1 MRQESKNYA
10 TKCQKY
16 KIPQQSVKRKKYT
29 KKCQNSKND
38 TTKF

>member
-1 MRQESKNYA
+1 M
-10 TKCQKY
+10 T
-16 KIPQQSVKRKKYT
+16 PQSVKRKKYT